1 MAISPGPWQPTGIIQ
16 TGSRSGSRRASGA
29 NPMPGGKSGLHRA
42 GCRLTTG
49 RREATESATEIK
61 PPTWPLRRR
70 QARVKRRGKS
80 SPRAWQHGRH
90 GKPHPEQG
98 QIGKHGRGSRCF
110 RVGCLSVLV
119 TARLEEWLPTT
130 EPGLSIDFPPRKS
143 RPRRAPPP
151 LPRWQCF
158 LFAPTLPPQRICV
171 ARLRGCSRQLAPK
184 FNRSL

>member
-110 RVGCLSVLV
+110 RVGCLSVSV
-119 TARLEEWLPTT
+119 TVRLDEWLSTT
-130 EPGLSIDFPPRKS
+130 EPGLSIDFPLPSLARRGF
-143 RPRRAPPP
+143 RPHCRSGGASLSLLR
-151 LPRWQCF
+151 
-158 LFAPTLPPQRICV
+158 LPPHRNCV
-171 ARLRGCSRQLAPK
+171 HPLHADTWR
-184 FNRSL
+184 